1 MTEIPLRSLYG
12 LAFHPFRADVPE
24 HALWK
29 HARVNHF
36 IDRLEKMIGTGGFAL
51 LSGQTGLGKSKVI
64 HCIASTFQRKD
75 GIKVGIMERPQ
86 STMMDFY
93 RELGDVFGLSLA
105 PANRYGSFRSLRQKW
120 ATHCEQTLSHPLL
133 LVDEAQ
139 EMPTE
144 CLTELRLLSSEQFDS
159 KNLLTVVLCGD
170 TRLPD
175 RFREL
180 ALMPLGSRIRVR
192 LLLTLYSRDELLEFL
207 NHQLTVA
214 GAPSL
219 MTDPLKETLVE
230 HAGGNLRV
238 LTNMSTD
245 LLEEAITRDL
255 KQLDEKLYI
264 ELFSGQSVRKTFQG
278 SATGKGR

>member
-1 MTEIPLRSLYG
+1 MSKVTLQSLYG
-12 LAFHPFRADVPE
+12 LAFHPFRAEIPE

-29 HARVNHF
+29 TARVNHF
-36 IDRLEKMIGTGGFAL
+36 ITRLEKMLGYGGFAL

-64 HCIASTFQRKD
+64 QCIASTFSRKD
-75 GIKVGIMERPQ
+75 GVNVGIMERPQ

-93 RELGDVFGLSLA
+93 RELGEVFGLSLA

-120 ATHCEQTLSHPLL
+120 ATHCEQTLYHPLL
-133 LVDEAQ
+133 LIDEAQ

-159 KNLLTVVLCGD
+159 KNLLTIVLCGD
-170 TRLPD
+170 SRLPD

-192 LLLTLYSRDELLEFL
+192 LQLTLYSRDELLDFI

-219 MTDPLKETLVE
+219 MTDGLKETVVD

-238 LTNMSTD
+238 LTNMITD
-245 LLEEAITRDL
+245 LLEEAMNRDL
-255 KQLDEKLYI
+255 GQLDEKLYI
-264 ELFSGQSVRKTFQG
+264 ELFAGNSVRKTVKHSTPQ
-278 SATGKGR
+278 KRI